1 MLRTAME
8 FLSGELQA
16 YIARKDPAMFQNE
29 ISVLVSSLMKTDGT
43 FAISGNQ
50 GGETFRIVM
59 TLVNLE
65 EDRIAESQ
73 QYFQRVNDKVQF
85 FNPPI
90 NLNAYVLLSAMAD
103 NYLSELR
110 LLSYIINFFQANP
123 VFDEERFPQL
133 NNKVETEKPW
143 LKIGKLITTLH
154 PMTFEQQ
161 NNLWAAIG
169 AKYMPSVLYKI
180 RTITFTD
187 TEPKLEAPPV
197 TEVKIFDN

>member
-8 FLSGELQA
+8 FLSGELKA

-29 ISVLVSSLMKTDGT
+29 IAVLVSSLMKTDGT
-43 FAISGNQ
+43 FAIGASQ
-50 GGETFRIVM
+50 GETFRVVM

-73 QYFQRVNDKVQF
+73 QYYGRVNDKIQY

-90 NLNAYVLLSAMAD
+90 NLNAYVLMSAMAD

-110 LLSYIINFFQANP
+110 LLSYIVSFFQVNA
-123 VFDEERFPQL
+123 VFDEERFPHI
-133 NNKVETEKPW
+133 NSKVEPEQPW
-143 LKIGKLITTLH
+143 QRIGKLIATLH

-169 AKYMPSVLYKI
+169 AKYMPSVLYKL
-180 RTITFTD
+180 RTITFID
-187 TEPKLEAPPV
+187 TEPRLETPPI
-197 TEVKIFDN
+197 TEVKIHDN